1 MHSVAGFGFCPIV
14 SYLVSTETSETIN
27 VGLFKYV
34 LLEYLNYPDILI
46 VYYHCFYFHHIL
58 KCLKRKKDTRIY
70 SPN

>member
-27 VGLFKYV
+27 VGLSKYV

-46 VYYHCFYFHHIL
+46 VYYHCF
-58 KCLKRKKDTRIY
+58 
-70 SPN
+70 